1 MGYEELWKALAD
13 LLTELRKRGEAIPT
27 ETMEDLRSAKTMI
40 QVLKAGPTRT
50 ENITRIETYLENVE
64 SYLIFAAQNK
74 FGPEFAERWMRK
86 ISRARRKA
94 YEEKEVKVPSR
105 FVPGLPKGKR
115 WVRIQVSED
124 TPKEYIENLAQENGL
139 SCRMQENEYMLV
151 YGDDE
156 KIKSLVKKMAKR
168 FRVAKNSSKT
178 RE

>member
-1 MGYEELWKALAD
+1 LWKALAD
-13 LLTELRKRGEAIPT
+13 LLTELRKKDEAVPT

-40 QVLKAGPTRT
+40 QILKADPTRT
-50 ENITRIETYLENVE
+50 ENIARIEAYLENVE
-64 SYLIFAAQNK
+64 SYLVFAAHNK

-86 ISRARRKA
+86 IARARRKT

-105 FVPGLPKGKR
+105 FVPGLPKDKR

-124 TPKEYIENLAQENGL
+124 TPKEYIEELAQENAL
-139 SCRMQENEYMLV
+139 SCRMQENGYMLV

-156 KIKSLVKKMAKR
+156 KIKSLVKKMTKK
-168 FRVAKNSSKT
+168 FRGVKDSNKT